1 MFRKLSLIVLSAT
14 LLAAGCHKADVK
26 DYVPPEEAARKALS
40 AALDAWKEGKTP
52 DQVGAANPKIEVQ
65 DKQWSGGK
73 KLSAYEIV
81 GPTTGPDQ
89 NARFQVK
96 LTFPDA
102 AKETTYIVLGK
113 DPIWVFSEES
123 YQRTSGM

>member
-1 MFRKLSLIVLSAT
+1 MSHKIISFFAYLSL
-14 LLAAGCHKADVK
+14 LAVGCHKADVK
-26 DYVPPEEAARKALS
+26 DYIPPEEAARKALTT
-40 AALDAWKEGKTP
+40 ALDAWKEGKTP

-73 KLSAYEIV
+73 KLSGYEIV

-102 AKETTYIVLGK
+102 AQEMTYVVLGK